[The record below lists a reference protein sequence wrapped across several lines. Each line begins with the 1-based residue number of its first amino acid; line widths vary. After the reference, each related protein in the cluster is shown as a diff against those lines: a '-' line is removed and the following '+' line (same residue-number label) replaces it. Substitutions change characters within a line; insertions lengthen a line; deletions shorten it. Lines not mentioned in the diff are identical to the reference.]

1 MNYLHY
7 DVFTERALL
16 GNQLAVFPDAR
27 GLTTEQM
34 QAIAR
39 EINFSES
46 TFVLPA
52 ERADTDIRMRI
63 FTPGVEM
70 PMAGHP
76 TVGST
81 FALGHLGVI
90 PAGRKRFVFGLN
102 VGPTPVDIEWDG
114 DRVRF
119 VWMTQAQPTFGRP
132 VGDRRAVASAIG
144 LPLGDL
150 VETLPIQEVSCGVPY
165 LIVPLRDRE
174 AVDRAS
180 GNSVAM
186 LELPEL
192 SRSHPAILMFA
203 YEGVRL
209 KPDTTAAVRLK
220 PDTTAAVRLKPDTTA
235 SVRLTPETTDADAT
249 EDTTYSRMFAPG
261 LGVLE
266 DPATGSAAGPLGC
279 YLVEHELVT
288 AAAARRMTNVQG
300 VKMGRAS
307 RIHISIAGGPG
318 AITDVKVGGASVLVA
333 RGEFLAVSASVEATA
348 HAAP

>member
-39 EINFSES
+39 EVNFSES

-132 VGDRRAVASAIG
+132 IGDRQAVASAIG
-144 LPLGDL
+144 LHLGDL
-150 VETLPIQEVSCGVPY
+150 VENLPIQEVSCGVPY
-165 LIVPLRDRE
+165 LLVPLRDRE

-180 GNSVAM
+180 GNAVAM
-186 LELPEL
+186 LELPDL
-192 SRSHPAILMFA
+192 SRSHPAILIFA

-209 KPDTTAAVRLK
+209 KPGTTE
-220 PDTTAAVRLKPDTTA
+220 PDI
-235 SVRLTPETTDADAT
+235 T

-279 YLVEHELVT
+279 YLVEHGLVT

-307 RIHISIAGGPG
+307 RIHMSIAGGPG

-333 RGEFLAVSASVEATA
+333 RGEFLAVSASVAATA
-348 HAAP
+348 HASP